1 MFDLIIRNGDVVT
14 PEGVVRCDVAV
25 AGETISAIATPGTL
39 SAEAAKHL
47 IDATGHIVMPGG
59 IRTCTSITCGGT
71 TAADSGRYFLA
82 GMPKIPCFLSPQ

>member
-39 SAEAAKHL
+39 SAEAAKRL

-59 IRTCTSITCGGT
+59 MIRTCTSITWV
-71 TAADSGRYFLA
+71 AEASG
-82 GMPKIPCFLSPQ
+82 K